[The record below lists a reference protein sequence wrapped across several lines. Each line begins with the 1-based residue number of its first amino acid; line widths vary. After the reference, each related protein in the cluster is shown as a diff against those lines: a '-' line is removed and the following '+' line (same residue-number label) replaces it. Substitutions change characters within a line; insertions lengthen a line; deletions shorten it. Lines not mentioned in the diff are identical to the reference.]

1 MLHGFKIIIQ
11 QVLKNNLINRE
22 KTSLIYLKYLVTK
35 MFILIDET
43 KSRYLNV
50 KHVAA
55 KKQLIQCCTKTL
67 TQNLIMTFF
76 AIEKS
81 S

>member
-1 MLHGFKIIIQ
+1 MQ
-11 QVLKNNLINRE
+11 NNYSASTKEYFDIFDLFQ
-22 KTSLIYLKYLVTK
+22 KYVDSK

-43 KSRYLNV
+43 KTRYFNV
-50 KHVAA
+50 EHGAA
-55 KKQLIQCCTKTL
+55 KSNKINSSLKRM
-67 TQNLIMTFF
+67 TQNLLMTFF

>member
-1 MLHGFKIIIQ
+1 MLHGCKTIIQ
-11 QVLKNNLINRE
+11 QVLKNILIF
-22 KTSLIYLKYLVTK
+22 SIYFIDLFQKYLDSK

-43 KSRYLNV
+43 KTRYFNV
-50 KHVAA
+50 EHGAVKSN
-55 KKQLIQCCTKTL
+55 KINSLLKRM
-67 TQNLIMTFF
+67 TQNLLMTFF